1 MTREYMVVFEKGAK
15 NWSAFSPDVE
25 GCGSLGDDLDETR
38 SQMREALK
46 AYLDDAFQAGEPLP
60 EARKTQ
66 VDFEEFDPEYAT
78 KQYVV
83 EWLSV
88 PLPESTSSTH
98 QSQAA

>member
-1 MTREYMVVFEKGAK
+1 MVVFEKGAK

-46 AYLDDAFQAGEPLP
+46 AYLDDVFEAGEPLP

-66 VDFEEFDPEYAT
+66 VNFEEFDPEYAT

-88 PLPESTSSTH
+88 PLPDSSTR

>member
-46 AYLDDAFQAGEPLP
+46 AYLDDVFQAGEPLP

-66 VDFEEFDPEYAT
+66 VDFEQFDPEYAT

-88 PLPESTSSTH
+88 PLP
-98 QSQAA
+98 QSLSYTQASEAA

>member
-1 MTREYMVVFEKGAK
+1 MKREYMVVFEKGAK

-25 GCGSLGDDLDETR
+25 GCGSLGDGLDETR
-38 SQMREALK
+38 SNMREALK
-46 AYLDDAFQAGEPLP
+46 AYLDDTFKAGEPLP
-60 EARKTQ
+60 EALKTQ

-88 PLPESTSSTH
+88 PLPGSIASTRQT
-98 QSQAA
+98 QAA